1 MEEIGPPRQPPAT
14 PTDFVDRICRT
25 FGDAGRRWLNTLPA
39 TIANC
44 VRLWDLELEAPYE
57 DLSFQCVIRALRTDG
72 SPVVL
77 KLGVPRDELDGE
89 VQALRLY
96 AGRGVVRLL
105 ESDHALGALLLERI
119 EPGFQ
124 LAELARRDDIAATT
138 VGATAARALLML
150 GVTAQ
155 EASSGAVSLG
165 SIENDW
171 ARAFDGYRT
180 LAGRGAGPLPA
191 DIVRD
196 AECRFDRLISS
207 VAVSDQIMLHGD
219 LHHHNILKSSLDNDA
234 WIVIDPKGVIGEP
247 ACELSAF
254 LRNPGSVFAGND
266 DPAGSMH
273 RRVEALASITDLDPL
288 RVRDW
293 GVVGSVVSAIWCI
306 EDSEPAPDPIV
317 WKLAINCARWLA
329 PLRFS

>member
-1 MEEIGPPRQPPAT
+1 MT
-14 PTDFVDRICRT
+14 TDYVDRICRT

-44 VRLWDLELEAPYE
+44 VRMWDLKLEEQYE
-57 DLSFQCVIRALRTDG
+57 DLSFQYVIRARRADG

-105 ESDHALGALLLERI
+105 GSDHALGALLLERI

-124 LAELARRDDIAATT
+124 LAQLAHRDDIAATT

-150 GVTAQ
+150 GVSPD
-155 EASSGAVSLG
+155 EASSGAISLG
-165 SIENDW
+165 SIENEW
-171 ARAFDGYRT
+171 SQAFDGYR
-180 LAGRGAGPLPA
+180 ARVGRSAGPLPA
-191 DIVRD
+191 DMVRE
-196 AECRFDRLISS
+196 AERRFDRLLSS
-207 VAVSDQIMLHGD
+207 SAVSDQIMLHGD
-219 LHHHNILKSSLDNDA
+219 LHHHNILKSSIENDA

-247 ACELSAF
+247 ACEVSAF
-254 LRNPGSVFAGND
+254 LRNPGSVVATIK
-266 DPAGSMH
+266 DPQGLMH
-273 RRVEALASITDLDPL
+273 RRVEALASVTDLDPL
-288 RVRDW
+288 RIRDW

-306 EDSEPAPDPIV
+306 EDSEPAPDPTV
-317 WKLAINCARWLA
+317 WRLAINCARWLA